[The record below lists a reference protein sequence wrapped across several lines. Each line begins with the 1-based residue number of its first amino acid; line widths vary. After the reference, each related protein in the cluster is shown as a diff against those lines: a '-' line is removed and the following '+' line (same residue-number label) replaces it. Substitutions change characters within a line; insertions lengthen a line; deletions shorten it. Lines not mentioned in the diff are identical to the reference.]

1 MRFQITFL
9 TAILIFTIFLTG
21 CPSGETPN
29 PNTNGTNG
37 ANTNAA
43 NANTNVVAGN
53 TTKTPE
59 PPTTNNAPTITPVV
73 RAYYDAMKKKND
85 AALKKVMTQEFIQR
99 LESDMKSEG
108 EKSLAVYAASLEDLN
123 AQIDVRNEKI
133 EGDTATAELKGGPY
147 KVWTAFE
154 FAKENGEWKYTGK
167 TPDERKVTG
176 K

>member
-1 MRFQITFL
+1 MRFQVTFL

-21 CPSGETPN
+21 CPSGEPT
-29 PNTNGTNG
+29 NTNGTNVNANAPKG
-37 ANTNAA
+37 NTNAVPA
-43 NANTNVVAGN
+43 N

-73 RAYYDAMKKKND
+73 RAYYDALKKKDD
-85 AALKKVMTQEFIQR
+85 AALKKVMTQEFVQR
-99 LESDMKSEG
+99 LESEMKSEG
-108 EKSLAVYAASLEDLN
+108 EKSLAIYAASLENLKE
-123 AQIDVRNEKI
+123 QIEVRNEKI

-147 KVWTAFE
+147 KTWTAFE

-167 TPDERKVTG
+167 FPDVRKVTET